1 MLRKS
6 NHTFRV
12 KLQYLFFYGKV
23 VTYHFYA
30 HLFHTVKA
38 LVFQKGFTSDPP
50 TKNVTRGS
58 KIESYSVFLSHIDT
72 LKPCN
77 LCLRVGTV

>member
-6 NHTFRV
+6 THTFRV
-12 KLQYLFFYGKV
+12 KPQYVFFYVKV
-23 VTYHFYA
+23 GTYHFCA
-30 HLFHTVKA
+30 DLSNTVKA